1 MRYERDE
8 QGVRDAQENLKDAQD
23 EIAIAAIEKQIK
35 LIEDEI
41 EALEKEKDALSKQQE
56 EIQKMMEASSK
67 YYEKLIEEQEK
78 YWDSIIE
85 ALENTKSKWEE
96 LAEVD
101 AVAKAWGL
109 VEDEMKSLGYTVD
122 DVLNDVPGAFEAFK
136 GEYVKIL
143 EQMHSGDEGY
153 LNGLKNTVGQ
163 IPGEYQKVADAAN
176 NTKQPLADLGDTS
189 GKASDNV
196 KSLGSSASAASGS
209 VSSLGGSA
217 SVASTNVGQ
226 LKDNSDGIADN
237 LNELNNVSLEPLI
250 SGPLAEFET
259 ELTTLKDLINGED
272 SIMSAINQVNGLNLD
287 TLYQSFTDLSNAIKS
302 VIIELGGG
310 GADEEQTYG
319 AAGKNG
325 KNGMPSTGIPTSA
338 VSGGTG
344 EGLVGAINA
353 VKEATDSAIG
363 TSAEEEGETA
373 IGSFVALKQA
383 VDNVLQ
389 LIGLGEGA
397 DSETKADVIGAEG
410 TLTAAI
416 TSIKPTTEAALM
428 GDDGA
433 IAMFLE
439 LEEAINGCLSVASS
453 LVDTISKLS
462 SNSLPSLNGAT
473 FNSYSFIKAATGTAV
488 DGQHY
493 EGTAKLTGD
502 WGVRSNETALV
513 GELGQELVVDSKS
526 GKFRTVGDKGPEFVK
541 LNAGDIVFNHKQTEE
556 LLSKKNLVIPKR
568 GPAHA
573 AGTLPFGFS
582 PFNFGESYASLMGK
596 IKEIDMPTMSGIKSV
611 ISDLSNGLKMDLQTM
626 AKNSTTSTTVHQS
639 NTFNIS
645 GVTGEEVAQKINS
658 TLVQTFSGMSL
669 NAYQRSMA

>member
-1 MRYERDE
+1 MRYENDPSEIRDKNE
-8 QGVRDAQENLKDAQD
+8 ALKDAQD
-23 EIAIAAIEKQIK
+23 DIAIAAIEKQIK

-41 EALEKEKDALSKQQE
+41 KALEKEKEALSKQQE
-56 EIQKMMEASSK
+56 ELQKMMEASSK

-85 ALENTKSKWEE
+85 ALENTKNKWEE

-101 AVAKAWGL
+101 SVAKAWGL
-109 VEDEMKSLGYTVD
+109 VEDEMKRLGYTVD

-136 GEYVKIL
+136 GEYIKIL
-143 EQMHSGDEGY
+143 EQMHSGDQGY
-153 LNGLKNTVGQ
+153 LDGLKNTVGQ
-163 IPGEYQKVADAAN
+163 VPGEYQKIA
-176 NTKQPLADLGDTS
+176 T
-189 GKASDNV
+189 
-196 KSLGSSASAASGS
+196 AASETEAPIQKLGNS
-209 VSSLGGSA
+209 AGTAAGKVSSLGTSA
-217 SVASTNVGQ
+217 GTAATSVGQ

-237 LNELNNVSLEPLI
+237 LNALNDVNLEALV
-250 SGPLAEFET
+250 SGPLTEFEN
-259 ELTTLKDLINGED
+259 ELTKLKNLINGDD
-272 SIMSAINQVNGLNLD
+272 SIMSAINTVNGLNLD
-287 TLYQSFTDLSNAIKS
+287 TLHQSFVELSNAVKG
-302 VIIELGGG
+302 VIADLGGG

-319 AAGKNG
+319 AAGKSG
-325 KNGMPSTGIPTSA
+325 KNGMPSTGIPQDA

-353 VKEATDSAIG
+353 VKEATTSAIG
-363 TSAEEEGETA
+363 TDAEEEGENA
-373 IGSFVALKQA
+373 IGSFVELKQA

-397 DSETKADVIGAEG
+397 DSETQTDVVGAEG

-428 GDDGA
+428 GEGGA
-433 IAMFLE
+433 VEMFYQ
-439 LEEAINGCLSVASS
+439 LEEAINACLTVAQS
-453 LVDTISKLS
+453 LLNTISQLS

-473 FNSYSFIKAATGTAV
+473 FNSYSFIKAATGTAIG
-488 DGQHY
+488 GQHY

-526 GKFRTVGDKGPEFVK
+526 GKFKTVGDKGPEFVR

-573 AGTLPFGFS
+573 NGTLPFGFS
-582 PFNFGESYASLMGK
+582 PFNFNESYASLMGK
-596 IKEIDMPTMSGIKSV
+596 IREIDMPTMSGIKTVVDGLAS
-611 ISDLSNGLKMDLQTM
+611 GLKTDLQNI
-626 AKNSTTSTTVHQS
+626 AKSTASYTTVNQS
-639 NTFNIS
+639 NTFNVS